1 MKYQIFRFALVL
13 GSLFGACLPSFAQ
26 GNPPRKAEALPK
38 VEVIQFHL
46 EHRCY
51 SCNKMEEYSRETLK
65 SYPGVPF
72 KLYNVEDRKNEN
84 LAEQFKATGT
94 SLFLYNPQTG
104 RKKDLTAGAFLSV
117 GNKEKFIRELKKN
130 IEEFQKAL

>member
-1 MKYQIFRFALVL
+1 MKYQIFRFALLLV
-13 GSLFGACLPSFAQ
+13 SLFGTYLPSFAQ
-26 GNPPRKAEALPK
+26 GNPPKKAEAQPK

-51 SCNKMEEYSRETLK
+51 SCNKMEEYSRETLNG
-65 SYPGVPF
+65 YPGVPF
-72 KLYNVEDRKNEN
+72 RLYNVEDKRNEK

-117 GNKEKFIRELKKN
+117 GNKEKFIKELKKH
-130 IEEFQKAL
+130 IEDFQKGL

>member
-1 MKYQIFRFALVL
+1 MKSLLICFILFL
-13 GSLFGACLPSFAQ
+13 GSFFLFLLSAQAQ
-26 GNPPRKAEALPK
+26 GYPQKKTEAQPK

-51 SCNKMEEYSRETLK
+51 SCNKMEEYSRETLN

-72 KLYNVEDRKNEN
+72 RLYNVEDKRNEK

-117 GNKEKFIRELKKN
+117 GNKEKFIKELKKN

>member
-1 MKYQIFRFALVL
+1 MKNILSNTAVFLCCFFMLQSPAFGQNLVSKKSTL
-13 GSLFGACLPSFAQ
+13 
-26 GNPPRKAEALPK
+26 
-38 VEVIQFHL
+38 EVIQFHL

-51 SCNKMEEYSRETLK
+51 SCTAMEEYSKETLK

-72 KLYNVEDRKNEN
+72 RIYNVEDKKNEQ
-84 LAEQFKATGT
+84 LAKQFKATGT

-117 GNKEKFIRELKKN
+117 GNKEKFIKELKKN
-130 IEEFQKAL
+130 IDDFKKSL

>member
-1 MKYQIFRFALVL
+1 MKYLFIRFAILLV
-13 GSLFGACLPSFAQ
+13 GFFVACLPSFAQ
-26 GNPPRKAEALPK
+26 ANPPKKAESQPK

-51 SCNKMEEYSRETLK
+51 SCNKMEEYSRETIK

-72 KLYNVEDRKNEN
+72 KLYNVEDKKNEK

-117 GNKEKFIRELKKN
+117 GNKDKFIKELKKH
-130 IEEFQKAL
+130 IEDFQKAL

>member
-1 MKYQIFRFALVL
+1 MKYILI
-13 GSLFGACLPSFAQ
+13 SFAGILGIFFLVCSSANSQ
-26 GNPPRKAEALPK
+26 GNSPKKAEAQPK

-51 SCNKMEEYSRETLK
+51 SCNKMEEYSRETVK
-65 SYPGVPF
+65 NYPGVPF
-72 KLYNVEDRKNEN
+72 RIYNVEDKKNEK

-117 GNKEKFIRELKKN
+117 GNKDKFIKDLKKH
-130 IEEFQKAL
+130 IEDFQKAL